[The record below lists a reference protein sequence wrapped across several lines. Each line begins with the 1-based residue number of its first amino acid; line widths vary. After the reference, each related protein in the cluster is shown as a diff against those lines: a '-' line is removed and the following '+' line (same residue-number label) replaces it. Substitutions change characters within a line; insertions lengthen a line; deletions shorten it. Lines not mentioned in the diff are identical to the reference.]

1 MSADA
6 ESLTLARRALD
17 HLRDGTTDLAD
28 GTMEQPVAAYADPD
42 RYRREVDQI
51 FRHLPLALALS
62 IELPGPNTWRAMTIL
77 DVPVLITRDEEGV
90 ARAFINVCTHRGAT
104 LCQEGSG
111 SSRRLVCP
119 YHAWQFDYGGKLR
132 AMYGASSFGEVDA
145 AKHGLTALP
154 CAERCGLIWVCLS
167 PGEAF
172 DIDAWLGDFAA
183 KLNDLRLDQWH
194 LYEQRELPGP
204 GWKVAWDG
212 YLESYHHASVH
223 PQTVGKFT
231 IGNLTLH
238 DTYGPHQRIVF
249 GRRTLEELK
258 DKPEAQWDAE
268 THIRR
273 IHLGFPNLA
282 ISGVLGDHCLVS
294 QVFPGPTPESTI
306 TRQNVLSARKPETE
320 EQKQATAAF
329 SDIVERAVRDE
340 DYAIGYGIQ
349 RGLKSGALQHFTYG
363 RNEPGVQHFHR
374 MVAAHMARDPDK
386 LVPRP
391 TATTPSR

>member
-1 MSADA
+1 M
-6 ESLTLARRALD
+6 TARQL
-17 HLRDGTTDLAD
+17 
-28 GTMEQPVAAYADPD
+28 YAT
-42 RYRREVDQI
+42 
-51 FRHLPLALALS
+51 A
-62 IELPGPNTWRAMTIL
+62 
-77 DVPVLITRDEEGV
+77 
-90 ARAFINVCTHRGAT
+90 
-104 LCQEGSG
+104 
-111 SSRRLVCP
+111 
-119 YHAWQFDYGGKLR
+119 
-132 AMYGASSFGEVDA
+132 
-145 AKHGLTALP
+145 LTALVSIVISNSSKAADADFKP
-154 CAERCGLIWVCLS
+154 MFDGKSTSGWTKPFDWGEVAVTDGEIILTGSKKFFLVTEKTYKNFVLEGEVFCPKGGNSGFQFRCHFQKNKLWGYQAEVDTSDRKWAGGLYD
-167 PGEAF
+167 E
-172 DIDAWLGDFAA
+172 
-183 KLNDLRLDQWH
+183 
-194 LYEQRELPGP
+194 
-204 GWKVAWDG
+204 
-212 YLESYHHASVH
+212 
-223 PQTVGKFT
+223 
-231 IGNLTLH
+231 
-238 DTYGPHQRIVF
+238 
-249 GRRTLEELK
+249 GRRGWLVSLK

-294 QVFPGPTPESTI
+294 QIFPGPTPESTI

-320 EQKQATAAF
+320 EEKQATAAF